1 MSNNH
6 LIHTIHSHNHH
17 FGWDN
22 SIEPIVY
29 VKSGQT
35 IQVDTVDSSG
45 KQLNEKSKI
54 NDVKN
59 LDFSK
64 VNPVTGPIFIEG
76 AEKNDIIEIELIDF
90 ISSGWGWT
98 AIIPGFGLLNEV
110 FDKADLHLWK
120 YDKNNPKTSLFS
132 EYAKIPLNPF
142 IGTIGLA
149 LRENGNHSIV
159 PPRKLGGNI
168 DIKNFTKDTK
178 LYLPVEVNGGL
189 LSIGDTHAAQ
199 GDGEVCGTAIESP
212 MSVIIKISLIKNQ
225 RINFPHIETFSSGY
239 QINDKG
245 SFIVTGIGPDLLV
258 CSKNAVKEMIELL
271 SRKFNM
277 PDSKAYM
284 LCSVCADLKIS
295 EIVDVPNYVVS
306 CHLPKSIFD

>member
-1 MSNNH
+1 MSSNH
-6 LIHTIHSHNHH
+6 LAHTIHSHNHH
-17 FGWDN
+17 FGWNN
-22 SIEPIVY
+22 SIDPIIY

-35 IQVDTVDSSG
+35 IQVNTIDSSG
-45 KQLNEKSKI
+45 TQLNEKSKI
-54 NDVKN
+54 NDVVN

-76 AEKNDIIEIELIDF
+76 AEKNDIIEIELIDY

-120 YDKNNPKTSLFS
+120 YDKNDPKISLFS

-149 LRENGNHSIV
+149 LKEKGIHSIV
-159 PPRKLGGNI
+159 PPRKSGGNI
-168 DIKNFTKDTK
+168 DIKNFTKGAK
-178 LYLPVEVNGGL
+178 LFLPVEVEGGL
-189 LSIGDTHAAQ
+189 LSMGDTHAAQ

-212 MSVIIKISLIKNQ
+212 MSVVVKINLIKNQ
-225 RINFPHIETFSSGY
+225 SINFPHLETFSSNY
-239 QINDKG
+239 EIDSKG
-245 SFIVTGIGPDLLV
+245 SFIVTGIGPDLLD

-271 SRKFNM
+271 SRKFNI

-306 CHLPKSIFD
+306 CHLPKSVFD

>member
-1 MSNNH
+1 MSTSY
-6 LIHTIHSHNHH
+6 LTHTIHSHHHH

-22 SIEPIVY
+22 SIKPIIY
-29 VKSGQT
+29 VKSGET

-45 KQLNEKSKI
+45 SQLSEKSTI
-54 NDVKN
+54 DDVVN

-64 VNPVTGPIFIEG
+64 VNPVTGPIYIEG
-76 AEKNDIIEIELIDF
+76 AEKDDIIEIELIDF

-110 FDKADLHLWK
+110 FEKADLHLWK
-120 YDKNNPKTSLFS
+120 YDKNNLKTSLFS

-149 LRENGNHSIV
+149 IKEKGIHSIV
-159 PPRKLGGNI
+159 PPRKSGGNI
-168 DIKNFTKDTK
+168 DIKNFTKGSK
-178 LYLPVEVNGGL
+178 LFLPVEVKGGL
-189 LSIGDTHAAQ
+189 LSMGDTHAAQ

-212 MSVIIKISLIKNQ
+212 MSVIVKINLIKNQ
-225 RINFPHIETFSSGY
+225 NINFPHIETFSSNSK
-239 QINDKG
+239 INSKG
-245 SFIVTGIGPDLLV
+245 SFIVTGIGPDLLE

-271 SRKFNM
+271 SRKFNI
-277 PDSKAYM
+277 PDTKAYM